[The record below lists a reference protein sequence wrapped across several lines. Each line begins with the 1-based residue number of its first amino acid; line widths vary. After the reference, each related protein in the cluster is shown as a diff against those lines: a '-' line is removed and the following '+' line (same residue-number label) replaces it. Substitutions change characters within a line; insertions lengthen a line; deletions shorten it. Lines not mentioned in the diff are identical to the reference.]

1 MRLIDNVGGKL
12 LRYASNNDDGQE
24 EIESF
29 FDETLE
35 DQQQYIEVL
44 ESQIDAKEVN
54 RKLLSQAI
62 KVSEKSFFWKFYSL
76 SKKLNII
83 KKTYVHF
90 VKMVVNE

>member
-1 MRLIDNVGGKL
+1 
-12 LRYASNNDDGQE
+12 LRYASNGDEGRD

-44 ESQIDAKEVN
+44 ESQLGSKEIN

-62 KVSEKSFFWKFYSL
+62 RVSEKSFFWKLCSL
-76 SKKLNII
+76 SRKLKTV
-83 KKTYVHF
+83 KKTYVF
-90 VKMVVNE
+90 FLEMTKGNE

>member
-1 MRLIDNVGGKL
+1 
-12 LRYASNNDDGQE
+12 LRYASNGGNDEGSHD

-44 ESQIDAKEVN
+44 ESQLDAKEAN

-62 KVSEKSFFWKFYSL
+62 RVSEKSFFWKFYSL
-76 SKKLNII
+76 SRKLNTV
-83 KKTYVHF
+83 KKTYVCF
-90 VKMVVNE
+90 VEIMTADE